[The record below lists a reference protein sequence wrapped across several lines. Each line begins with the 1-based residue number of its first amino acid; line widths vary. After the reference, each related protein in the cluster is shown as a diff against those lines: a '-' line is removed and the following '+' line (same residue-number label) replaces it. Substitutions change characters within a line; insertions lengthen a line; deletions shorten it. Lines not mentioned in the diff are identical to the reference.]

1 MKERTESFVITGED
15 TRLAYL
21 HAWKPKVVMGGEAKY
36 SAIIIIPK
44 ENEEMI
50 GTLNRAVE
58 AAYAEGRER
67 LKDDDGN
74 VPALSDIEI
83 PLKDGDEESYG
94 STKFEGCVF
103 FRASTT
109 IAPGIVDKDFKPITD
124 HSLVY
129 SGIYAKVSLSFYAYN
144 KGRKGIAVSMHNIM
158 KIKDG
163 EPMWRNRTPE
173 SDFRQ

>member
-1 MKERTESFVITGED
+1 MKEKTESFVITGED

-44 ENEEMI
+44 TNAEMI

-58 AAYAEGRER
+58 AAYAEGREK
-67 LKDDDGN
+67 LKDEDGN
-74 VPALSDIEI
+74 APELSEI
-83 PLKDGDEESYG
+83 DTPLKDGDTETYG
-94 STKFEGCVF
+94 STKFDGCVF

-124 HSLVY
+124 HSQVY

-144 KGRKGIAVSMHNIM
+144 KGRRGIAVSMHNLM
-158 KIKDG
+158 KIADG

-173 SDFRQ
+173 SDFR